1 MAMPRW
7 AKGAATATASIAW
20 CGWQLRSASAW
31 AAANQPLAVPSGWA
45 ALLVRGALVALMV
58 WCVMSLTTRLIAARL
73 EPADPRAV
81 FVAALLAALGVVFGV
96 GWNAI
101 LADAPAAF
109 LAGGLASWALLD
121 AARVWFGSPTAPM
134 ATMRMSAWL
143 CALGAAALQPVWLGV
158 LLLAS
163 ATVGWRWWRG
173 NLRPDWVPAVAAATI
188 ATAALE
194 IIAWQSHTDGPL
206 RMATHAWRHV
216 GVRSSLLPLL
226 SAVGQSLPALLL
238 ACAVV
243 GWGALAVTK
252 RQRSAA
258 LAVLL
263 VVAPSLLW
271 RHGSSAVA
279 PMLLVIAVLAA
290 LGVHALVAGIRFAP
304 GRVVA
309 ATALAVVLLVPA
321 FVL

>member
-1 MAMPRW
+1 MPRW
-7 AKGAATATASIAW
+7 AKGAATAVASIGW
-20 CGWQLRSASAW
+20 CGWQLRSPAAW
-31 AAANQPLAVPSGWA
+31 AAANQPLAVPAGWA
-45 ALLVRGALVALMV
+45 ALLARGALVALIV

-81 FVAALLAALGVVFGV
+81 FVASLLAAVSLVFGV
-96 GWNAI
+96 GWNAVV
-101 LADAPAAF
+101 ADAPVALLAA
-109 LAGGLASWALLD
+109 GLASWALLD

-143 CALGAAALQPVWLGV
+143 CALGAAALQPVWGGLFV
-158 LLLAS
+158 LAS
-163 ATVGWRWWRG
+163 ATVVWRWWRG
-173 NLRPDWVPAVAAATI
+173 KLRVDWIAAVAAATI

-194 IIAWQSHTDGPL
+194 IIAWQSHSEGPL
-206 RMATHAWRHV
+206 RLAAHAWRHV
-216 GVRSSLLPLL
+216 GVRHSLLPLL
-226 SAVGQSLPALLL
+226 SAIGQSLPALLL
-238 ACAVV
+238 ACALV
-243 GWGALAVTK
+243 GWGALAVAK

-263 VVAPSLLW
+263 VVAPALLW
-271 RHGSSAVA
+271 RHGSSAAA
-279 PMLLVIAVLAA
+279 PLLMMIAVLAA